1 MADKYDYSDAPELV
15 RRFLNYKTG
24 VQNRSKLTVYNYYHD
39 LQTFSRFLLVKKDP
53 EKYADVPYS
62 EIPFADA
69 TDELLKNVTNNDVY
83 EFMSY
88 AAQTLDNKGIS
99 RSRKLSCLRS
109 FYKYLTKTIMEL
121 DSNPTENIESLKK
134 DKRLP
139 KFLTLDES
147 KALLASVDGKYAE
160 RDFAIITLFLN
171 CGLRVSEL
179 CGIDLNDISSDK
191 SSLTVIGKGSKERR
205 IFLNDACREALDT
218 YLKVRPKEVKYADRN
233 ALFISRNKNRIS
245 VQTVQW
251 LIYKHLDEAGL
262 GNLGMSVHKLRHTAA
277 TLMYNYGGTDVRV
290 LKDIL
295 GHEELSTT
303 QIYTHVSPQKLAD
316 AANNNPLSGGVKR
329 VGRPTTKT
337 GSEESEQDED

>member
-1 MADKYDYSDAPELV
+1 MADIYDYSDAPAYV
-15 RRFLNYKTG
+15 RRFLAYKEG

-39 LQTFSRFLLVKKDP
+39 LLTFSRFLLLKKQP
-53 EKYADVPYS
+53 EKYKDIPVD
-62 EIPFADA
+62 EIPFSDA
-69 TDELLKNVTNNDVY
+69 TDTLYKNATNNDIY
-83 EFMSY
+83 DFMSY
-88 AAQTLDNKGIS
+88 AAKTLDNKGIS

-109 FYKYLTKTIMEL
+109 FYKYLTKTVMEL
-121 DSNPTENIESLKK
+121 DYNPTENIESLKK

-147 KALLASVDGKYAE
+147 KTLLSSVDGKYAE

-205 IFLNDACREALDT
+205 IFLNDACRDALEA
-218 YLKVRPKEVKYADRN
+218 YLKVRPKDVKYADRN

-245 VQTVQW
+245 VKTVQW

-295 GHEELSTT
+295 GHEDLSTT

-316 AANNNPLSGGVKR
+316 AANNNPLSSGVKS
-329 VGRPTTKT
+329 VGHAKKDGNET
-337 GSEESEQDED
+337 GQD